1 MFYVVQFKSDETIVR
16 GAHVGSDS
24 ADVHC
29 DYLSE
34 RWPNAYFDVLSEHEL
49 DTEPCVKC

>member
-16 GAHVGSDS
+16 GVHVGSDS

-34 RWPNAYFDVLSEHEL
+34 RWPNAYFDVLSEQEM
-49 DTEPCVKC
+49 DTEPCIKC